1 MVVVVVMVVV
11 MVLVVMVVG
20 LKRNSEKWC
29 TGWRSMRIKTD

>member
-11 MVLVVMVVG
+11 MVAG